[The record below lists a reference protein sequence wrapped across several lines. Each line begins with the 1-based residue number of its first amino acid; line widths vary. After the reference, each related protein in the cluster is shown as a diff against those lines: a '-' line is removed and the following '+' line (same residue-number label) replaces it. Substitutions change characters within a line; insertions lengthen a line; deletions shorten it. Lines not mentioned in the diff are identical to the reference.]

1 MKHNFSKGDYV
12 QLLHTDQVGEI
23 IDIHDGQAIINFD
36 YITLKLPLEKLQSI
50 VSNNLIK
57 PAKSLALNKQPIINT
72 FDMYKFLS
80 FQPELDLHGL
90 SIEEALRI
98 LDKWLDQALLAG
110 HRYLR
115 IIHGKGKGLLR
126 QEIHQYLKKQEIV
139 KKIIVNH
146 TLPGGSGVTIVEL

>member
-1 MKHNFSKGDYV
+1 MKHTFSKGDYV

-23 IDIHDGQAIINFD
+23 IAIRDGQATISFD
-36 YITLKLPLEKLQSI
+36 YITLTAPLAELKPIADKDL
-50 VSNNLIK
+50 VSHTTSFTGSRK
-57 PAKSLALNKQPIINT
+57 FSANT

-90 SIEEALRI
+90 SIDEALRI

-110 HRYLR
+110 HRHVK

-126 QEIHQYLKKQEIV
+126 QEIHQYLRKQEIV
-139 KKIIVNH
+139 KKMIVNH
-146 TLPGGSGVTIVEL
+146 TLPGGSGVTLVEL

>member
-1 MKHNFSKGDYV
+1 
-12 QLLHTDQVGEI
+12 
-23 IDIHDGQAIINFD
+23 
-36 YITLKLPLEKLQSI
+36 
-50 VSNNLIK
+50 
-57 PAKSLALNKQPIINT
+57 
-72 FDMYKFLS
+72 MYKFLS